1 MSGVPG
7 SRVARWAK
15 GLRRSGRQWRNDAV
29 LGATALALGMLLLLA
44 TIADDPQA
52 RAHLPAQVTLGAVAA
67 LAVTLFR
74 RRYPT
79 VIGVCFAVTGFMI
92 VPVMGSA
99 IASFFSVASYRRAR
113 TALLVVGLHVALVL
127 ALFRVATVSWSEYW
141 QAVGTFLFLDAVALT
156 GGMLVHSLHAR
167 AHQAENEQRLRV
179 DEARHLERER
189 IAREMHDV
197 LAHRISLLAVHA
209 GALEFRAGASPEE
222 ARAAGVIR
230 QCAHDALEDLR
241 DVIRML
247 RTEEGTPGADDT
259 GASDRPQPTLADL
272 PSLIEQSRRAGTH
285 VEFAFAPVGERDP
298 ALSSAALSRLDGGGP
313 DLSSPDASGA
323 RVRIPGIPG
332 SPGDPP
338 DKATAEAADTTGV
351 GRAGGVDPAAVPAS
365 LGRHAYRIVQE
376 GLTNARKHAPGEPVR
391 VRVDTAGTSG
401 LRVEIVNPLP
411 TLPAPGGPIPGAGA
425 GLIGLAERVTL
436 AGGRLEHGPGGGEF
450 RLRAW
455 LPWTP

>member
-15 GLRRSGRQWRNDAV
+15 GLRRTGRQWRNDAA

-44 TIADDPQA
+44 TIADDPEA
-52 RAHLPAQVTLGAVAA
+52 RAHLPAQVTLGALAA
-67 LAVTLFR
+67 LSVTLFR

-113 TALLVVGLHVALVL
+113 TALLVVGLHVVLVL

-247 RTEEGTPGADDT
+247 RTEEGTTGADDA
-259 GASDRPQPTLADL
+259 GASDRPQPTLEDL
-272 PSLIEQSRRAGTH
+272 PSLIEQSRRAGAR

-298 ALSSAALSRLDGGGP
+298 VLSGADLSGADLSGSDGSGP
-313 DLSSPDASGA
+313 D
-323 RVRIPGIPG
+323 
-332 SPGDPP
+332 
-338 DKATAEAADTTGV
+338 T
-351 GRAGGVDPAAVPAS
+351 VPAS

-401 LRVEIVNPLP
+401 LRVEVVNPLP
-411 TLPAPGGPIPGAGA
+411 TLSAPGGPIPGAGA

>member
-1 MSGVPG
+1 MSGAPG
-7 SRVARWAK
+7 SHVARWAH
-15 GLRRSGRQWRNDAV
+15 GLRRTRRQWRNDA
-29 LGATALALGMLLLLA
+29 ALGVAAFLLGVLLLLA
-44 TIADDPQA
+44 TITDDPQA
-52 RAHLPAQVTLGAVAA
+52 RNHLPLQVTAGTLAA
-67 LAVTLFR
+67 LAVTLLR
-74 RRYPT
+74 RRHPT
-79 VIGVCFAVTGFMI
+79 VIAVFFAVAGFI
-92 VPVMGSA
+92 VVPIMGSA

-113 TALLVVGLHVALVL
+113 TAVLVVGLHVVLVL
-127 ALFRVATVSWSEYW
+127 VLFRMATISWSEYW
-141 QAVGTFLFLDAVALT
+141 QASGTFLFLDAVALT
-156 GGMLVHSLHAR
+156 SGMLVRSLGLRAR
-167 AHQAENEQRLRV
+167 QAENEQRLRV

-247 RTEEGTPGADDT
+247 RTDEGAAEADDA
-259 GASDRPQPTLADL
+259 GEADRPQPTLADL
-272 PSLIEQSRRAGTH
+272 PSLVEQSRRAGAA
-285 VEFAFAPVGERDP
+285 VEFAFA
-298 ALSSAALSRLDGGGP
+298 A
-313 DLSSPDASGA
+313 
-323 RVRIPGIPG
+323 
-332 SPGDPP
+332 
-338 DKATAEAADTTGV
+338 V
-351 GRAGGVDPAAVPAS
+351 GRAPDAVPPDEATANATANGTTYATADGAGGGSGVAVGVDPSAVPAS

-391 VRVDTAGTSG
+391 VRVDTTGTSG
-401 LRVEIVNPLP
+401 LRVEVVNPLP